1 MNQEI
6 GLNRLKNT
14 YYIKEENMNKF
25 TTIIVALMLTGTV
38 ALADDNM
45 ITNKINDVSNT
56 VKTFVVNEKEKTI
69 AYQKKSW
76 AEARVQ
82 LAGIFQ
88 TLSNLFNKNKEEDN
102 NG

>member
-1 MNQEI
+1 MTI
-6 GLNRLKNT
+6 
-14 YYIKEENMNKF
+14 IKIFILIFCLTF
-25 TTIIVALMLTGTV
+25 TTH
-38 ALADDNM
+38 ALADDKV

-76 AEARVQ
+76 EEARVQ
-82 LAGIFQ
+82 LAGLFQ
-88 TLSNLFNKNKEEDN
+88 TLSNLFNRNKEDN

>member
-1 MNQEI
+1 
-6 GLNRLKNT
+6 
-14 YYIKEENMNKF
+14 MNKF

-38 ALADDNM
+38 ALAEDNI
-45 ITNKINDVSNT
+45 ITSKINDVSNT

-76 AEARVQ
+76 EEARVQ
-82 LAGIFQ
+82 LAGLFQ
-88 TLSNLFNKNKEEDN
+88 TLSNLFNRNKEDN

>member
-1 MNQEI
+1 
-6 GLNRLKNT
+6 
-14 YYIKEENMNKF
+14 MNKF

-38 ALADDNM
+38 ALAEDNI
-45 ITNKINDVSNT
+45 ITSKINDVSNT

-76 AEARVQ
+76 EEARVQ
-82 LAGIFQ
+82 LASLFQ
-88 TLSNLFNKNKEEDN
+88 TLSNLFNRNKEDN

>member
-1 MNQEI
+1 M
-6 GLNRLKNT
+6 NRLKNT

-38 ALADDNM
+38 ALAEDNI
-45 ITNKINDVSNT
+45 ITSKINDVSNN

-76 AEARVQ
+76 EEARVQ
-82 LAGIFQ
+82 LASLFQ
-88 TLSNLFNKNKEEDN
+88 TLSNLFNRNKEDN